1 MLLHYRRSPRLRGGR
16 ACFCSFRSAESLSFK
31 SLVGL
36 LMSSEKSSPNKAQ
49 GLSYVITES
58 WHWLSAPEAGLV
70 LLPPKHPYYG
80 KKGYDHCATKLAG
93 NLDPDEECEIL
104 RNLMPKEQSK
114 DDRKTGKIDTKK

>member
-16 ACFCSFRSAESLSFK
+16 ACFCSFRSAEILSFK

-36 LMSSEKSSPNKAQ
+36 LMSSEK
-49 GLSYVITES
+49 LSYVITVS

-80 KKGYDHCATKLAG
+80 KKGYDHCTTKLAG
-93 NLDPDEECEIL
+93 NLDPDEESEIL